1 MQKTKPG
8 PYIKQH
14 KNLQDRE
21 VDWDFTPDWQA
32 RPIVSQSAPPR
43 GCVTLTLVP
52 ADIPA
57 KVLAG
62 WFGLFFSKAIGIK
75 PITS

>member
-32 RPIVSQSAPPR
+32 RPIVSQSAPPK
-43 GCVTLTLVP
+43 GCYINL
-52 ADIPA
+52 
-57 KVLAG
+57 G
-62 WFGLFFSKAIGIK
+62 SC
-75 PITS
+75 